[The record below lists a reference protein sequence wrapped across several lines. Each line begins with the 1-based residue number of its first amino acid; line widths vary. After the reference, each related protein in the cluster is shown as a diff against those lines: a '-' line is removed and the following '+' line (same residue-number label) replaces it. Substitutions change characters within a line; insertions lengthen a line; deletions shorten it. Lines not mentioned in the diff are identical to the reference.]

1 MFDQIKNKLYE
12 SKAWVGSDEGKE
24 TQAQFIALTHN
35 LLLVLSRKLKEDE
48 AIVDWK
54 VEAKFEKRYEQRRE
68 KAAAG
73 GATLSP
79 LIKQLRMATQMSAQ
93 FLRWLRNH
101 LGIQASYAQSVRA
114 LRPLMKAYL

>member
-1 MFDQIKNKLYE
+1 M
-12 SKAWVGSDEGKE
+12 
-24 TQAQFIALTHN
+24 
-35 LLLVLSRKLKEDE
+35 
-48 AIVDWK
+48 DWK
-54 VEAKFEKRYEQRRE
+54 VEAKFEKHYAQRQK
-68 KAAAG
+68 KAAAK

-114 LRPLMKAYL
+114 LRPLMEAYL